1 MKNKFLV
8 TTLAAMMVTGA
19 AFAASVPVTQIEEG
33 QSKVGVEYSFSQ
45 NVTGESGHADGYGV
59 NLQTGLTDKWG
70 LQYSYSKVNLDDR
83 TDVKD
88 HQLVAVY
95 NIHPNFNLYAGATYM
110 RAAGDHETGLQA
122 GVIGYMPLADRV
134 QGFAK
139 IGFGNDLKNTYQV
152 GATYALTNEWDVSLY
167 YQYDKYDVDKDSMSV
182 KGFHAG
188 VGYNF

>member
-33 QSKVGVEYSFSQ
+33 QSKIGVEYSFSQ
-45 NVTGESGHADGYGV
+45 NVTGESGHADGYGI

-70 LQYSYSKVNLDDR
+70 LQYSYNRVNLDDR
-83 TDVKD
+83 SDVKD
-88 HQLVAVY
+88 HQLNAIY

-167 YQYDKYDVDKDSMSV
+167 YQYDKYDVDDATMSV

-188 VGYNF
+188 LGYNF